1 MTPTERTLSEDEQG
15 EIAEAAQAALERFDL
30 DPTSDPV
37 DLVAALEARV
47 VARRMV
53 KGDHGEQ
60 VFEAGALFAHCLAGP
75 LGWELVELTW
85 PEAASGLSA
94 VAATPFDRSLVILPF
109 LAVDRSLA
117 PDTPPDQLTTTLRRL
132 SNGERP
138 PGLTRNGYAVL
149 LP

>member
-1 MTPTERTLSEDEQG
+1 MSREAPTERALTDAEHT

-30 DPTSDPV
+30 DPASDPAA
-37 DLVAALEARV
+37 LIAALESQI

-53 KGDHGEQ
+53 KGEHGEL
-60 VFEAGALFAHCLAGP
+60 VFEAGALFAHGLAGP

-85 PEAASGLSA
+85 PAFSA
-94 VAATPFDRSLVILPF
+94 VAAVTFDRSLVILPF
-109 LAVDRSLA
+109 LAVDRSLV
-117 PDTPPDQLTTTLRRL
+117 PETPTDQLASTLRRL
-132 SNGERP
+132 ADGERP